1 MSIGSRKFTFL
12 ALSQFIHHHLL
23 WFLISAYAFA
33 AVFPA
38 AGLWIRNLTFGD
50 FSIAHAKLHISLLL
64 LLLATL
70 MFNAG
75 LGLKTSHLTALLQ
88 KTRVLFAGLTANLV
102 IPIGYIFL
110 VTLVMRL
117 WYEPDEAQHI
127 LVGLALVAAMPIA
140 GASTAWAQNSNGN
153 LALSLGLVLFSTIL
167 SPVTTPMALYVFG
180 EMASEEYEAIIHDLA
195 AYGSGAFLGLWI
207 VLPSV
212 LGLGVRF
219 AVPEARLGAVMP
231 FIKLINSAVLLLLNY
246 SNGSVSLP
254 RAVADR
260 DFDFLAVTLAI
271 TTGLC
276 ITAFASGY
284 GLSRLFKVDEAERV
298 SLMYGLGMSN
308 NGTGLVLASLVL
320 VSYPRVMVPI
330 IFYNLVQH
338 LVAGGVHEMRDRPS
352 GDHKSS
358 AEVSNMQ
365 KSNLGPYTRPFTT
378 AEKGEPK
385 K

>member
-1 MSIGSRKFTFL
+1 MITRRFTLL

-23 WFLISAYAFA
+23 WFLIGAYAIA
-33 AVFPA
+33 AVFPT
-38 AGLWIRNLTFGD
+38 AGLWIRSTTFGD
-50 FSIAHAKLHISLLL
+50 VPVFQTKIHISLLL

-75 LGLKTSHLTALLQ
+75 LGVKTAHFKSLMQ
-88 KTRVLFAGLTANLV
+88 KSKVMLAGLAANLV
-102 IPIGYIFL
+102 IPMIYIFG
-110 VTLVMRL
+110 VTLIMRL

-153 LALSLGLVLFSTIL
+153 LALSLGLVLSSTVL
-167 SPVTTPMALYVFG
+167 SPIITPVALQVFG
-180 EMASEEYEAIIHDLA
+180 EMASEEYETVLQDLA

-212 LGLGVRF
+212 LGLAVRF
-219 AVPEARLGAVMP
+219 AVPETRLTAVMP
-231 FIKLINSAVLLLLNY
+231 FIKLINSIVLLLLNY

-254 RAVADR
+254 QAVADR
-260 DFDFLAVTLAI
+260 DFDFLAVTLGI

-276 ITAFASGY
+276 VTAFASGY
-284 GLSRLFKVDEAERV
+284 GLSRLFKVDQADRV
-298 SLMYGLGMSN
+298 SLMYGLGMNN

-320 VSYPRVMVPI
+320 GSYPRVMVPI

-338 LVAGGVHEMRDRPS
+338 LVAGSVHEVAGRTV
-352 GDHKSS
+352 GD
-358 AEVSNMQ
+358 Q
-365 KSNLGPYTRPFTT
+365 KVRET
-378 AEKGEPK
+378 
-385 K
+385 

>member
-1 MSIGSRKFTFL
+1 MNIDTRKFTFL

-23 WFLISAYAFA
+23 WFLISAYTLA
-33 AVFPA
+33 AIFPT
-38 AGLWIRNLTFGD
+38 AGLWIRNLTFGE
-50 FSIAHAKLHISLLL
+50 FSIFNARLHVSLLL

-75 LGLKTSHLTALLQ
+75 LGVKTAHLTSLLH
-88 KTRVLFAGLTANLV
+88 KTRVLFAGLTANLM
-102 IPIGYIFL
+102 IPMAYIFL

-117 WYEPDEAQHI
+117 WYEPIEAQHI

-153 LALSLGLVLFSTIL
+153 LALSLGLVLFSTVL

-212 LGLGVRF
+212 LGLSVRF
-219 AVPEARLGAVMP
+219 AVPEARLSAFMP
-231 FIKLINSAVLLLLNY
+231 FIKLINSVVLLLLNY

-254 RAVADR
+254 QAVTDR

-298 SLMYGLGMSN
+298 SLMYGLGMNN
-308 NGTGLVLASLVL
+308 NGTGLVLASLAL
-320 VSYPRVMVPI
+320 ASYPRVMVPI

-338 LVAGGVHEMRDRPS
+338 LVAGGVHEVTGRSS
-352 GDHKSS
+352 GDHRSG
-358 AEVSNMQ
+358 AEVNKMQ
-365 KSNLGPYTRPFTT
+365 KSKSGLFTQLIT
-378 AEKGEPK
+378 TTEKGEAK